1 MNPRQQG
8 FTLLEVVTALAVLS
22 LIAIG
27 GIRASE
33 SYYRDA
39 DYRLLERN
47 AMLVMSALNGYYDM
61 QCSNISFN
69 PAPSIDQLVGLGL
82 LENSTYAENPFGPE
96 LTVNIDKILMVKA
109 RVSGVSASRLYAT
122 VAATRYSGGELVWES
137 APTALTATDN
147 VYNMQLKH
155 MYEPGVC
162 Q

>member
-8 FTLLEVVTALAVLS
+8 FTLLEIVTVLAVLS
-22 LIAIG
+22 LVAIG
-27 GIRASE
+27 GIRAAE

-47 AMLVMSALNGYYDM
+47 AVLVMSALNGYYDM
-61 QCSNISFN
+61 HCSSASFS
-69 PAPSIDQLVGLGL
+69 PTPSISHLVSLGL
-82 LENSTYAENPFGPE
+82 LDQSSFADNPFGSD
-96 LTVNIDKILMVKA
+96 LTVEIDQTLMVKA

-122 VAATRYSGGELVWES
+122 VGGTRYNGSEVIWES
-137 APTALTATDN
+137 APTVLTAQEN
-147 VYNMQLKH
+147 FYNMQLKH